1 MGDIHVWAI
10 SLLSFGS
17 GRQFPCFGHK
27 KIRTE
32 PLYLLLSRKLCV
44 QIYRLSLYHTFP
56 TKIYTQNS
64 RKHNINKLKHQRLN
78 SYKSSTQVSSFST
91 KLIYGIPTINSINIP
106 NEVTKNKIGS
116 LWTDNFRIM
125 HWLTADKMTAQ
136 MLSKSA
142 SLFSDH
148 ALLPLI
154 HLQVTQRKS
163 IITYINLQL
172 DKIKINDLRS

>member
-27 KIRTE
+27 KIHTE
-32 PLYLLLSRKLCV
+32 PLYLLLSHKLCV

-64 RKHNINKLKHQRLN
+64 KKHNINKLKHHRLN
-78 SYKSSTQVSSFST
+78 SYRSSTQVSSFPT
-91 KLIYGIPTINSINIP
+91 KLIYSLPTIISINIP
-106 NEVTKNKIGS
+106 NEVMKNKIGS
-116 LWTDNFRIM
+116 LWTDNSQII
-125 HWLTADKMTAQ
+125 HWLTADRMTTQ

-142 SLFSDH
+142 SLFSYH
-148 ALLPLI
+148 ALLPPI
-154 HLQVTQRKS
+154 PLQVTQRKS
-163 IITYINLQL
+163 IIAYTNLQL